1 MMTSS
6 GGFSSGEA
14 PTLASFYAEL
24 RALREDIKILLDN
37 QRESKRRAYGISKE
51 GNSVDV
57 KVFNGVSETGSS
69 STEDALRD
77 LRGEMTSLKNT
88 LHADLHQIADS
99 FRACMEGSNPLPGAA
114 SLRSQPTSP
123 PGAKDAAE
131 NHSLNFQELA
141 DMVKSKVRPPTPSHA
156 QISVH

>member
-14 PTLASFYAEL
+14 PTLASFFAEL

-37 QRESKRRAYGISKE
+37 QRESKRGISKE

-88 LHADLHQIADS
+88 LHADLHHIADS

-114 SLRSQPTSP
+114 SYRSQTTSP

-131 NHSLNFQELA
+131 KHSLNFEELA
-141 DMVKSKVRPPTPSHA
+141 GLVKSKVRPPTPSHA